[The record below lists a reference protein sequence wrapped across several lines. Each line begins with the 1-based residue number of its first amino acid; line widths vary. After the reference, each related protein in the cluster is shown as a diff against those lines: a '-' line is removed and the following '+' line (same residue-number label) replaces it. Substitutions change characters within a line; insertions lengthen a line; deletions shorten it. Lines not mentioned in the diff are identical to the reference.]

1 MQLPMTTAAERYG
14 ELVADF
20 ETQGSGLR
28 KPQVMR
34 IGRLPAADQAGLRG
48 HKSQMGFVAK
58 TLWLGNGQ
66 NALIDLRW
74 DEAG

>member
-1 MQLPMTTAAERYG
+1 MQLAMMTAAEGYS

-20 ETQGSGLR
+20 EAECPWLG

-34 IGRLPAADQAGLRG
+34 IGRLPAADETWLRG
-48 HKSQMGFVAK
+48 DEPQMGFVTQPLGLGDGKK
-58 TLWLGNGQ
+58 TFVN
-66 NALIDLRW
+66 LRR